1 MRAFLRN
8 PLVLATIVACICG
21 LLLLDAPLNHI
32 YWNVQSRFGKAE
44 APKSIILVNVDDSE
58 RGSLTGTELVRLV
71 KVLGEQLPQKIYF
84 DQPTNIPESA
94 ALAHE
99 FQELGG
105 RVKIV
110 VRTANAETARKET
123 LGAPDPA
130 VFGDTGVV
138 YSGWYLNFTNFVAGA
153 PAAIKIREK
162 VYPSFA
168 YDLADRTG
176 QVGSY
181 FIPDFS
187 LDPMSIRQ
195 ISAEQIIKGKIT
207 HGLLAGRTVIVTSA
221 RTPTG
226 GFVGFF
232 GHGRV
237 NPVVVDVAGA
247 LSVEGGSTASI
258 GRLPL
263 LLLLLASITLARRI
277 AFKRVR
283 WPVYAGVV
291 ACIFVAPAGLR
302 MFGLYSSPSSALIT
316 AVVYGGIRLWTKW
329 RRRVQH
335 TSASGLPNFIAFT
348 EQPIPMG
355 HDIVVA
361 TIGRYEEFLATL
373 PAELHG
379 ECAQQIARRFAVVS
393 SAGEIF
399 HGEGG
404 YFGWTEPS
412 ADPEQQIEHFE
423 GLRALFSAPLLIG
436 GHMFDTNVH
445 FGLDRNYGH
454 DAPTRI
460 NTALASASEALKT
473 GRTIEQFETKRLAD
487 APWEL
492 SLMARIDEGLK
503 NGDIWLAYQPQ
514 WDYRQM
520 RISGAEALIRWNDP
534 QRGAIRPD
542 AFIMQ
547 AEKAG
552 RIDALTWWVM
562 DEAISA
568 AEEINSLG
576 PDFQMSIN
584 LSAQLV
590 DKRSL
595 ISSVSDIARRRG
607 IDCRQFTIE
616 ITETASVYN
625 RPAAVENLQQL
636 RAMGFRLSIDD
647 FGTGESSLLYLAEL
661 PSDELKID
669 QHFVSKILTYER
681 ERHIVA
687 STIGLAHALG
697 QTVVAEGIE
706 DQATFELLRS
716 LGCDTGQGYYIARP
730 ETLAQLRT
738 RYLALRDSEGRM
750 FTAC

>member
-1 MRAFLRN
+1 M
-8 PLVLATIVACICG
+8 IACLFG
-21 LLLLDAPLNHI
+21 LLLFDEPIDHI
-32 YWNVQSRFGKAE
+32 YWNVRSRFGTTE
-44 APKSIILVNVDDSE
+44 APKSIILVNVDVGD
-58 RGSLTGTELVRLV
+58 RGILTGADQVRLV

-84 DQPTNIPESA
+84 DLPTDIPEKA

-99 FQELGG
+99 FRELGDK
-105 RVKIV
+105 VKIV
-110 VRTANAETARKET
+110 VRSAKAGVDKREE
-123 LGAPDPA
+123 LEVPDPA
-130 VFGDTGVV
+130 LFGNTGIA
-138 YSGWYLNFTNFVAGA
+138 YSVLPLNFMRYVVSEPTAVSVQG
-153 PAAIKIREK
+153 RT
-162 VYPSFA
+162 YPTFA
-168 YDLADRTG
+168 FDLAGETG
-176 QVGSY
+176 RVGDSLV
-181 FIPDFS
+181 PDYSIDPLS
-187 LDPMSIRQ
+187 LRQ
-195 ISAEQIIKGKIT
+195 ISAEQIFKGRVAP
-207 HGLLAGRTVIVTSA
+207 GLLAGRTLIIASA
-221 RTPTG
+221 RAPTG
-226 GFVGFF
+226 GYVGYF
-232 GHGRV
+232 GHSRV
-237 NPVVVDVAGA
+237 NPVIVDIAGA
-247 LSVEGGSTASI
+247 VSARAGPTFSL

-263 LLLLLASITLARRI
+263 LLLLLASVSLANRIRR
-277 AFKRVR
+277 KRVR
-283 WPVYAGVV
+283 WSVHATIVAGIFLVPVSLQTV
-291 ACIFVAPAGLR
+291 
-302 MFGLYSSPSSALIT
+302 GLYSSPSSALIT
-316 AVVYGGIRLWTKW
+316 AGIYGGIRLWTKW

-335 TSASGLPNFIAFT
+335 TSASGLPNFAAFSDHAI
-348 EQPIPMG
+348 PIG
-355 HDIVVA
+355 HDIIVA
-361 TIGRYEEFLATL
+361 TIARYEEFLATL
-373 PAELHG
+373 PSGLHG
-379 ECAQQIARRFAVVS
+379 ECARQVARRFSVVNPG
-393 SAGEIF
+393 AQIF

-404 YFGWTEPS
+404 HFAWTEPS
-412 ADPEQQIEHFE
+412 AAPEQQIEHFE
-423 GLRALFSAPLLIG
+423 GLRALFSAPLLVG
-436 GHMFDTNVH
+436 GQMFDTNVH
-445 FGLDRNYGH
+445 FGVDRNSDL
-454 DAPTRI
+454 DASARL
-460 NTALASASEALKT
+460 NTALASAGEALAS
-473 GRTIEQFETKRLAD
+473 GRTIEQFEAKRLAD

-514 WDYRQM
+514 WDYREM

-562 DEAISA
+562 EQAITAAEDISA
-568 AEEINSLG
+568 LG

-595 ISSVSDIARRRG
+595 ISSVSEIARRRG

-625 RPAAVENLQQL
+625 RPAAVANLQQL

-661 PSDELKID
+661 PSDELKVD
-669 QHFVSKILTYER
+669 QHFVAKILTHER

-716 LGCDTGQGYYIARP
+716 LGCDTAQGYYIARP

-738 RYLALRDSEGRM
+738 RYLALRDSGGRM